1 NQWYNL
7 NGAIQDAT
15 NQTYQV
21 IENGTYYVIVTE
33 NNCQS
38 LPSNVITIDNV
49 SIEHYDN
56 NDVIVYPIPA
66 SDMIYIQTN
75 KNISELQLIDAIGRV
90 VIISNDSQLNV
101 SNLSNGVYQLLI
113 KFENDRLILP
123 VIIEK

>member
-1 NQWYNL
+1 MALTMLIVNR
-7 NGAIQDAT
+7 NG
-15 NQTYQV
+15 
-21 IENGTYYVIVTE
+21 
-33 NNCQS
+33 CQS

-49 SIEHYDN
+49 NIESFNN

-66 SDMIYIQTN
+66 NDILYIQTN

-113 KFENDRLILP
+113 KLENDRLVLP